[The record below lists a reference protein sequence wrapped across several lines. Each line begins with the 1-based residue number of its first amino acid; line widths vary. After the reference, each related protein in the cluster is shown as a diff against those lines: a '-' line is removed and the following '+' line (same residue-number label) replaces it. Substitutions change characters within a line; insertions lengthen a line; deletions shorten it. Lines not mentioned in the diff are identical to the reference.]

1 MWRKRTV
8 SALFGLGLLAITAIG
23 QPPAADKKPAEKVP
37 EKKAADPVE
46 ALIEAALVHDPD
58 VRMARAKV
66 ELAEAELAKA
76 RSLVTHKVISLKSTI
91 EEQKRTVAANQTRVF
106 EAERLLR
113 NGSAPQSLLLDA
125 REKLESAQAALALSE
140 TELKLITAG
149 GPGSRV
155 LQAPQD
161 DVHRLAKASW
171 QGCAVCHQV
180 GPTPHSGLDVPR
192 RPADQAPALSPPTV
206 WTEELLL
213 YAAMMNQRYSPPAG
227 PVSDRIRVALDKKVR
242 LGPKGEAVPFDKALE
257 VFKTEAG
264 LDIPVRPMPRP
275 MPVIES
281 QGETLPIGAWFQLYQ
296 DTGRKGEPLV
306 FYVRE
311 YGLLVANRQT
321 APPDAQTITQL
332 WKQPLPGTNSPAPNI
347 APAPGRR
354 DTYDRTTLPNPLK
367 LKVGDMVMVVEPV
380 NPSAVDNVKVYSDS
394 PGVTVDGQDKTGDK
408 QTITIRAT
416 KSGKA
421 KVTWTITTSD
431 GKVLK
436 QESLV
441 VEVE

>member
-8 SALFGLGLLAITAIG
+8 SALFGLGLLAITAAG

-37 EKKAADPVE
+37 EKKAADPLE

-140 TELKLITAG
+140 TELKLITGG

-155 LQAPQD
+155 LQAPPD

-171 QGCAVCHQV
+171 QGCAVCHLV
-180 GPTPHSGLDVPR
+180 GPTPHSGLNVPR
-192 RPADQAPALSPPTV
+192 RLADQAPALSPPTV

-213 YAAMMNQRYSPPAG
+213 HAAMMNQRHSPPAG

-242 LGPKGEAVPFDKALE
+242 LGPKGEVVPFDKALE

-281 QGETLPIGAWFQLYQ
+281 QGETLTIGAWFQLYQ

-332 WKQPLPGTNSPAPNI
+332 WKQPLPATNAATTGKRNL
-347 APAPGRR
+347 
-354 DTYDRTTLPNPLK
+354 YDRTNLPNPLK
-367 LKVGDMVMVVEPV
+367 MKVGDEVMVVEPV
-380 NPSAVDNVKVYSDS
+380 NPSAVDNVKVNSDS

>member
-1 MWRKRTV
+1 MWRKRMV
-8 SALFGLGLLAITAIG
+8 SALFGLGLLAIVAAG
-23 QPPAADKKPAEKVP
+23 QPPATEKKPSSEKVP

-66 ELAEAELAKA
+66 DLADAELAKA
-76 RSLVTHKVISLKSTI
+76 RLQVTHKVITLKGMI
-91 EEQKRTVAANQTRVF
+91 DEQIRGLSAVAGRLAETEHLARTGAV
-106 EAERLLR
+106 
-113 NGSAPQSLLLDA
+113 PQSVLLDA
-125 REKLESAQAALALSE
+125 REKLETARAALARSE
-140 TELKLITAG
+140 AEMKLITG
-149 GPGSRV
+149 GGLGRGAM
-155 LQAPQD
+155 QAPTD
-161 DVHRLAKASW
+161 DVHRMAATSW
-171 QGCAVCHQV
+171 QACAVCHLV
-180 GPTPHSGLDVPR
+180 GTKPQAGLNVPR
-192 RPADQAPALSPPTV
+192 RLADQTPAISRTV
-206 WTEELLL
+206 VWADDMQL
-213 YAAMMNQRYSPPAG
+213 YTAMMNQRFSPPAG
-227 PVSDRIRVALDKKVR
+227 QVSDRIRVALDKKVR
-242 LGPKGEAVPFDKALE
+242 LAPKGEEVPFDKALQ

-264 LDIPVRPMPRP
+264 LDISVRPMPRP

-332 WKQPLPGTNSPAPNI
+332 WKQPLPATNAATTGKRNL
-347 APAPGRR
+347 
-354 DTYDRTTLPNPLK
+354 YDRTNLPNPLK
-367 LKVGDMVMVVEPV
+367 MKVGDEVMVVEPV
-380 NPSAVDNVKVYSDS
+380 NPSAVDNVKVNSDS